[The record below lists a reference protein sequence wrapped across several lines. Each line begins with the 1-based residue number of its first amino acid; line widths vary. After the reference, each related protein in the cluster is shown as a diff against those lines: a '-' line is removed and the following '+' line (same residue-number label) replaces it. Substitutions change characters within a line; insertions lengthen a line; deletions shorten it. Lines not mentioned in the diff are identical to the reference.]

1 MSYVTRNK
9 IIAYE
14 RLEFMWTIVPI
25 GILIV
30 IAVPRISLLYITD
43 SRLSANREVVSVT
56 GRQWYWEYFTA
67 YGSQDITSYMISSL
81 NNNLDVD
88 NNTLLPSQTSLNF
101 LVRSGDVLHC
111 YALPELRC
119 KVDACPGRLNR
130 SLGLRDKTGLTY
142 GICREICGANHS
154 FIPIKVEFC

>member
-1 MSYVTRNK
+1 M
-9 IIAYE
+9 
-14 RLEFMWTIVPI
+14 
-25 GILIV
+25 G

-81 NNNLDVD
+81 

-142 GICREICGANHS
+142 GMCREICGANHS